1 MEQKILKALALA
13 YAVDGKEVT
22 IVDSIPRGRESGAD
36 RIPEVFPG
44 VSVAVHEN
52 V

>member
-1 MEQKILKALALA
+1 MEKAVLDALALA

-22 IVDSIPRGRESGAD
+22 IVDSIPRGREGRAD
-36 RIPEVFPG
+36 GIPEVFPG
-44 VSVAVHEN
+44 VSVAVHAD